1 MIRNPYAVKCNCCDQ
16 QTASVTGTCPDCRLL
31 VETEYR
37 RGQLTNEDRLAAKA
51 VFERRS
57 DLIDVFSRV
66 HLLIEEV

>member
-1 MIRNPYAVKCNCCDQ
+1 MIRNPYAVKCNCCGQ

-37 RGQLTNEDRLAAKA
+37 GHLTNEDRLAAKA

-66 HLLIEEV
+66 HLLIKEV

>member
-1 MIRNPYAVKCNCCDQ
+1 MIRNPYAFKCNCCNQ
-16 QTASVTGTCPDCRLL
+16 PTASVTGTCPDCRLL

-37 RGQLTNEDRLAAKA
+37 GQLTNEERLAAKA